1 MKPTY
6 ENVLIYKHK
15 IKSIYCV
22 KILYLYM
29 RTITYNLKKE
39 GKDMDYRKTAQ
50 EIYELVGKKENIV
63 SAAHCATR
71 LRLVIGDNSK
81 CSKEAL
87 ENVAGVK
94 GVFEASGQLQII
106 LGTGTVNKV
115 YDEFISIAGITAASK
130 EEVKQ
135 AAASRQNVFQRL
147 IKTLGDV
154 FVPIIPAIVASG
166 LLMGLLEG
174 LSKVFPAMAES
185 GTYTIIHL
193 FSNAAFVFLPI
204 LIAISAAKVFGGN
217 LFLGA
222 VIGMIMIHTDLLNAW
237 SVATADT
244 IPTAEAWFGLYE
256 INLVG
261 YQGHVIP
268 VVIAVWFMSMLEKK
282 LHKIVPEIIDLFV
295 TPLVTVLVTGYLTLT
310 IFGPVF
316 SWIENGVLNGV
327 EFLITLPL
335 GIGSALAGA
344 VYAPTVVAGVHH
356 MYNALE
362 AGLLSS
368 EGINIWMPIASAANV
383 AQGEAALAMALKT
396 RNQKLKALALPSS
409 LSAFLGITEPVI
421 FGVNLRYM
429 KCFIAGCSGGAIGGL
444 IAGITGVGA
453 SAYGI
458 TGLFGYLITTDYTL
472 QYTMV
477 VGAAAAAAFVI
488 SWILYREEA
497 PAQAGDSSQ
506 KSLPKE
512 EKAETVQTE
521 KNTVYSPLTGKA
533 IPLTEVND
541 GTFAGEVLGKGVAV
555 IPEKGEVCAPF
566 DGTVE
571 TVFETKHAIGLRS
584 DDGVELLIHIG
595 VNTVE
600 LEGKYYETHV
610 NEGDRITAGQLLVSF
625 SMEDIR
631 KAGYDI
637 TTPVIVT
644 NSDDYQEVWQEKTGE
659 IRKLEKILT
668 VK

>member
-1 MKPTY
+1 
-6 ENVLIYKHK
+6 
-15 IKSIYCV
+15 
-22 KILYLYM
+22 
-29 RTITYNLKKE
+29 
-39 GKDMDYRKTAQ
+39 MDYRKTAE
-50 EIYELVGKKENIV
+50 EIYQYVGGKENIV

-71 LRLVIGDNSK
+71 LRLVIGDNTK

-87 ENVAGVK
+87 EDVEGVK
-94 GVFEASGQLQII
+94 GVFEAAGQLQII

-115 YDEFISIAGITAASK
+115 YDQFLAIAGITAASK

-135 AAASRQNVFQRL
+135 AAASKQNVFQRM

-174 LSKVFPAMAES
+174 FGKVFPAMTDS

-204 LIAISAAKVFGGN
+204 LIAISAARVFGGN
-217 LFLGA
+217 IFLGA

-237 SVATADT
+237 SVATADS
-244 IPTAEAWFGLYE
+244 IPTAEAWFGLYD

-268 VVIAVWFMSMLEKK
+268 VVIAVWFMSLLEKK
-282 LHKIVPEIIDLFV
+282 LHQIVPEIIDLFV

-316 SWIENGVLNGV
+316 SWIENGVLDGV
-327 EFLITLPL
+327 QFLITLPL
-335 GIGSALAGA
+335 GVGSALAGA

-368 EGINIWMPIASAANV
+368 EGVNIWMPIASAANT
-383 AQGEAALAMALKT
+383 AQGAAALAMALKT
-396 RNQKLKALALPSS
+396 RDQKLKALALPSS

-421 FGVNLRYM
+421 FGVNLRYI
-429 KCFIAGCSGGAIGGL
+429 KCFAAGCVGGAVGGL
-444 IAGITGVGA
+444 VAGITGVGA

-458 TGLFGYLITTDYTL
+458 TGLFGYLITTDHTL
-472 QYTMV
+472 SYTMV
-477 VGAAAAAAFVI
+477 IGVAMATAFI
-488 SWILYREEA
+488 LSWILFREEGGA
-497 PAQAGDSSQ
+497 VPSVSE
-506 KSLPKE
+506 KE
-512 EKAETVQTE
+512 PQPEPE
-521 KNTVYSPLTGKA
+521 KNTVYSPLKGQA
-533 IPLTEVND
+533 ILLSQVKDE
-541 GTFAGEVLGKGVAV
+541 TFAGEVLGKGAAI
-555 IPEKGEVCAPF
+555 IPEEGKVYAPF
-566 DGTVE
+566 DGKVD
-571 TVFETKHAIGLRS
+571 TVFETKHAVGLTS
-584 DDGVELLIHIG
+584 SDGVEVLIHVG
-595 VNTVE
+595 LNTVE
-600 LEGKYYETHV
+600 LGGKFYEAHV
-610 NEGDRITAGQLLVSF
+610 KEGDTVKAGQLLISF
-625 SMEDIR
+625 SIEDIR

-644 NSDDYQEVWQEKTGE
+644 NSDDLESVEQEKIGAVE
-659 IRKLEKILT
+659 KSDKLLM
-668 VK
+668 VR

>member
-1 MKPTY
+1 MKPIY
-6 ENVLIYKHK
+6 ENVLIYKYK
-15 IKSIYCV
+15 IKTIYCV

-87 ENVAGVK
+87 ENVEGVK

-383 AQGEAALAMALKT
+383 AQGAAALAMALKT

-429 KCFIAGCSGGAIGGL
+429 KCFIAGCIGGAIGGL

-458 TGLFGYLITTDYTL
+458 TGLFGYLITTDYTI

-541 GTFAGEVLGKGVAV
+541 STFAGEVLGKGAAV

-566 DGTVE
+566 NGTVE

-644 NSDDYQEVWQEKTGE
+644 NSDDYQEVCQEKTGE

>member
-1 MKPTY
+1 
-6 ENVLIYKHK
+6 
-15 IKSIYCV
+15 
-22 KILYLYM
+22 
-29 RTITYNLKKE
+29 
-39 GKDMDYRKTAQ
+39 MDYRKTAQ

-185 GTYTIIHL
+185 GTYTVIHL

-383 AQGEAALAMALKT
+383 AQGAAALAMALKT

-429 KCFIAGCSGGAIGGL
+429 KCFIAGCVGGAIGGL

-458 TGLFGYLITTDYTL
+458 TGLFGYLITTDYTI

-541 GTFAGEVLGKGVAV
+541 STFAGEVLGKGAAV

-644 NSDDYQEVWQEKTGE
+644 NSDDYQEVCQEKTGE

>member
-1 MKPTY
+1 MDYKSIARQVC
-6 ENVLIYKHK
+6 ENV
-15 IKSIYCV
+15 
-22 KILYLYM
+22 
-29 RTITYNLKKE
+29 
-39 GKDMDYRKTAQ
+39 GGGD
-50 EIYELVGKKENIV
+50 NII

-71 LRLVIGDNSK
+71 LRLVIADNSK

-87 ENVAGVK
+87 ENIQGVK

-106 LGTGTVNKV
+106 FGTGTVNKV
-115 YDEFISIAGITAASK
+115 FQEFTSIAGISAASK

-135 AAASRQNVFQRL
+135 AAASRQNLFQRL

-174 LSKVFPAMAES
+174 LSKVFPAMTNS

-204 LIAISAAKVFGGN
+204 LIAVSAAKVFGGN
-217 LFLGA
+217 IFLGA

-237 SVATADT
+237 SVATAES
-244 IPTAEAWFGLYE
+244 IPTATAWFGLYD

-316 SWIENGVLNGV
+316 SWIETGVLNGV
-327 EFLITLPL
+327 EYLITLPL
-335 GIGSALAGA
+335 GIGSCLAGA

-362 AGLLSS
+362 AGLLSAN
-368 EGINIWMPIASAANV
+368 GINIWMPIATAANV
-383 AQGEAALAMALKT
+383 AQGAAALALALKT
-396 RNQKLKALALPSS
+396 RNQKLKALALPAS

-421 FGVNLRYM
+421 FGVNLRYI
-429 KCFIAGCSGGAIGGL
+429 KCFAAGCIGGACGAL
-444 IAGITGVGA
+444 VAGVLGVGA

-458 TGLFGYLITTDYTL
+458 TGVFGYLITTDYAI
-472 QYTMV
+472 QYTLV
-477 VGAAAAAAFVI
+477 IAVAVAVSFGI
-488 SWILYREEA
+488 SWVLYKEPVTVTEGEA
-497 PAQAGDSSQ
+497 SN
-506 KSLPKE
+506 
-512 EKAETVQTE
+512 AETQESEKSIETE
-521 KNTVYSPLTGKA
+521 KNTIYSPINGRI

-541 GTFAGEVLGKGVAV
+541 ETFAGEVLGQGLAI
-555 IPEKGEVCAPF
+555 IPKEGKVYAPC
-566 DGTVE
+566 DGKVE
-571 TVFETKHAIGLRS
+571 TVFDTKHAIGLTS
-584 DDGVELLIHIG
+584 EDGVELLIHVGI
-595 VNTVE
+595 NTVE
-600 LEGKYYETHV
+600 LGGKYYETHV
-610 NEGDRITAGQLLVSF
+610 EEGNQV
-625 SMEDIR
+625 
-631 KAGYDI
+631 KAGDLLISFEPEKIKKAGFDI
-637 TTPVIVT
+637 TTPLIVT
-644 NSDDYQEVWQEKTGE
+644 NSDDYEEIKTETTGN
-659 IRKLEKILT
+659 
-668 VK
+668 VKVLDKVLVVG